1 VGSLIIN
8 LEAIMGQFLNVA
20 VESKV
25 ATVTINHP
33 PVNVLSPDVL
43 KELEATM
50 DELKGNPAVKVIVLT
65 GTGPVFIAGADIKQM
80 AQIQSVA
87 DGKKA
92 AGEGQRIFLKIE
104 RMEKP
109 VIAAINGV
117 CLGGG
122 MELAMACHIRI
133 CSDRARLG
141 QPEIS
146 LGIIPGFGG
155 TQRMSRL
162 AGKGK
167 AIEWIL
173 TGDNIAPPD
182 AKTLGLVNHVVPESE
197 VLRQAQGLAK
207 KIASKPAVA
216 IAQALK
222 AINEGTQRSST
233 EEAMVVELEGFGRCC
248 ESPDMKEGIKA
259 FVEKRQPQ
267 FTDQ

>member
-1 VGSLIIN
+1 
-8 LEAIMGQFLNVA
+8 MGFLNVA
-20 VESKV
+20 IDSKV
-25 ATVTINHP
+25 ATVTINNP
-33 PVNVLSPDVL
+33 PVNVLTGEVL

-50 DELKGNPAVKVIVLT
+50 DQLKGNKDVKVIVLT
-65 GTGPVFIAGADIKQM
+65 GTGPVFIAGADIKAM
-80 AQIQSVA
+80 TQINSPA

-122 MELAMACHIRI
+122 MELAMACHIRM
-133 CSDRARLG
+133 CSDRAKLA

-155 TQRMSRL
+155 TQRMSRYV
-162 AGKGK
+162 GRGK
-167 AIEWIL
+167 ATEWIL
-173 TGDNIAPPD
+173 TGDNIAPND
-182 AKTLGLVNHVVPESE
+182 AKAAGLVNHVIPEGE
-197 VLRQAQGLAK
+197 LLKQVQGLAK
-207 KIASKPAVA
+207 KIAMKPASA

-222 AINEGTQRSST
+222 AINNGLEQPTI
-233 EEAMVVELEGFGRCC
+233 EAAMGVEMEAFGKVC

-259 FVEKRQPQ
+259 FIEKRQPQ

>member
-1 VGSLIIN
+1 
-8 LEAIMGQFLNVA
+8 MGQFLNVA

-25 ATVTINHP
+25 AAVTINNP
-33 PVNVLSPDVL
+33 PVNVLSGDVL
-43 KELEATM
+43 KDLEATM
-50 DELKGNPAVKVIVLT
+50 DSLAGNKDVKVIVLT

-80 AQIQSVA
+80 AMIQTPA

-92 AGEGQRIFLKIE
+92 AGEGQRVFLKIE
-104 RMEKP
+104 RMSKP

-122 MELAMACHIRI
+122 MELAMACHIRM
-133 CSDRARLG
+133 CSDRAKLG
-141 QPEIS
+141 QPEIN

-162 AGKGK
+162 VGRGK
-167 AIEWIL
+167 AAEWIL
-173 TGDNIAPPD
+173 TGDNIAPQD
-182 AKTLGLVNHVVPESE
+182 AKDAGLVNHVIPEGE
-197 VLRQAQGLAK
+197 LLRQAQGLAK
-207 KIASKPAVA
+207 KIAMKPATA
-216 IAQALK
+216 IAQILK
-222 AINEGTQRSST
+222 AINSGLEQSSMDA
-233 EEAMVVELEGFGRCC
+233 AMAVELEGFGKIC

>member
-1 VGSLIIN
+1 
-8 LEAIMGQFLNVA
+8 MGQFINVS
-20 VESKV
+20 VEGKV

-43 KELEATM
+43 KELEAAF
-50 DELKGNPAVKVIVLT
+50 DDLKGNKDAKVVVLT
-65 GTGPVFIAGADIKQM
+65 GTGSHFIAGADIKQM
-80 AQIQSVA
+80 SQIQSVA

-104 RMEKP
+104 RFEKP
-109 VIAAINGV
+109 VIAAINGT

-122 MELAMACHIRI
+122 MELAMACHIRM

-141 QPEIS
+141 QPEIN

-155 TQRMSRL
+155 TQRMTRL
-162 AGKGK
+162 VGRGK
-167 AIEWIL
+167 ATEWIL
-173 TGDNIAPPD
+173 TGDNIPPQD
-182 AKTLGLVNHVVPESE
+182 AKALGLVNHVLPEAE

-207 KIASKPAVA
+207 KIAMKPAAA
-216 IAQALK
+216 IAQALR
-222 AINEGTQRSST
+222 AINNGLEQPTMDA
-233 EEAMVVELEGFGRCC
+233 AMAAELEGFGKCC

>member
-1 VGSLIIN
+1 
-8 LEAIMGQFLNVA
+8 MGFLSV
-20 VESKV
+20 VIDSKV

-33 PVNVLSPDVL
+33 PVNVLSGEVL

-50 DELKGNPAVKVIVLT
+50 DELGGNKDVKVIILT
-65 GTGPVFIAGADIKQM
+65 GTGPVFIAGADIKAM
-80 AQIQSVA
+80 AQIKNSA

-122 MELAMACHIRI
+122 MELAMACHIRM
-133 CSDRARLG
+133 CSDRAKLA
-141 QPEIS
+141 QPEIT

-155 TQRMSRL
+155 TQRMSRYV
-162 AGKGK
+162 GRGK
-167 AIEWIL
+167 ATEWIL
-173 TGDNIAPPD
+173 TGDNIAPQD
-182 AKTLGLVNHVVPESE
+182 AKAAGLVNHVIPEAE
-197 VLRQAQGLAK
+197 LLRQAQGLAK
-207 KIASKPAVA
+207 KIAMKPAVA

-222 AINEGTQRSST
+222 AINNGLEQSSVDA
-233 EEAMVVELEGFGRCC
+233 AMAIELEAFGRIC
-248 ESPDMKEGIKA
+248 ESPDMQEGIKA

-267 FTDQ
+267 FTDK

>member
-1 VGSLIIN
+1 
-8 LEAIMGQFLNVA
+8 MGQYMNVA
-20 VESKV
+20 VDGKV
-25 ATVTINHP
+25 ATVTINNP
-33 PVNVLSPDVL
+33 PVNALGPDVL
-43 KELEATM
+43 KDLEATL
-50 DELKGNPAVKVIVLT
+50 DELAGRKDVKVIILT
-65 GTGPVFIAGADIKQM
+65 GSGPVFVAGADIKAM
-80 AQIQSVA
+80 TQIQSVA

-92 AGEGQRIFLKIE
+92 AGEGQRIFLKIA

-122 MELAMACHIRI
+122 MELAMACHIRM

-141 QPEIS
+141 QPEIN

-162 AGKGK
+162 IGRGK
-167 AIEWIL
+167 ATELIL
-173 TGDNIAPPD
+173 TGDNIAPLD
-182 AKTLGLVNHVVPESE
+182 AKAAGLVNHVVPEAE
-197 VLRQAQGLAK
+197 VLRQTQGMAK
-207 KIASKPAVA
+207 KIAAKPAVA

-222 AINEGTQRSST
+222 AINIGLEQPSMDA
-233 EEAMVVELEGFGRCC
+233 AMAAELEGFGKCC
-248 ESPDMKEGIKA
+248 ESPDMREGIKA

>member
-1 VGSLIIN
+1 
-8 LEAIMGQFLNVA
+8 MGQFINVA
-20 VESKV
+20 VDSKV
-25 ATVTINHP
+25 ATVTINNP
-33 PVNVLSPDVL
+33 PVNAMGPGVL
-43 KELEATM
+43 KELEETM
-50 DELKGNPAVKVIVLT
+50 DALGTDKGVKVIVLT
-65 GTGPVFIAGADIKQM
+65 GTGPVFVAGADIKQI

-92 AGEGQRIFLKIE
+92 AGEGQRVFLKIE
-104 RMEKP
+104 RMTKP

-122 MELAMACHIRI
+122 MELAMACHIRM
-133 CSDRARLG
+133 CSDKAKLG

-162 AGKGK
+162 VGRGK
-167 AIEWIL
+167 ATEWIL
-173 TGDNIAPPD
+173 TGDNIAPQD
-182 AKTLGLVNHVVPESE
+182 AKALGLVNHVLPESE
-197 VLRQAQGLAK
+197 LLRQVQGMAK
-207 KIASKPAVA
+207 KIAMKPASA
-216 IAQALK
+216 IAAALK
-222 AINEGTQRSST
+222 AINSGLEQPTMDG
-233 EEAMVVELEGFGRCC
+233 AMATELEGFGKCC

>member
-1 VGSLIIN
+1 
-8 LEAIMGQFLNVA
+8 MGQYLNVA
-20 VESKV
+20 VDSKV
-25 ATVTINHP
+25 ATVTINNP
-33 PVNVLSPDVL
+33 PVNALGPDVL
-43 KELEATM
+43 KDLEATM
-50 DELKGNPAVKVIVLT
+50 DELAGKKDVKVIILT
-65 GTGPVFIAGADIKQM
+65 GTGPVFIAGADIKAM

-92 AGEGQRIFLKIE
+92 ASEGQRIFLKIA

-122 MELAMACHIRI
+122 MELAMACHIRM

-141 QPEIS
+141 QPEIN

-162 AGKGK
+162 VGRGK
-167 AIEWIL
+167 ATELIL
-173 TGDNIAPPD
+173 TGDNIAPQD
-182 AKTLGLVNHVVPESE
+182 AKAVGLVNHVVPESE
-197 VLRQAQGLAK
+197 VLRQAQGMAK
-207 KIASKPAVA
+207 KIAMKPAVA

-222 AINEGTQRSST
+222 AINNGLEQP
-233 EEAMVVELEGFGRCC
+233 AMDAAMAAELEGFGKCC
-248 ESPDMKEGIKA
+248 ESPDMREGIKA

>member
-1 VGSLIIN
+1 
-8 LEAIMGQFLNVA
+8 MGQFLNVA
-20 VESKV
+20 IDSRV
-25 ATVTINHP
+25 ATVTINNP
-33 PVNVLSPDVL
+33 PVNALSPDVL
-43 KELEATM
+43 KEIEATM
-50 DELKGNPAVKVIVLT
+50 DELKTNKEVKVIVIT

-80 AQIQSVA
+80 AMIQSVA

-92 AGEGQRIFLKIE
+92 AGEGQRVFLKIE

-122 MELAMACHIRI
+122 MELAMACHIRM

-141 QPEIS
+141 QPEIN

-162 AGKGK
+162 VGRGK
-167 AIEWIL
+167 ATEWIL
-173 TGDNIAPPD
+173 TGDNIPPQD
-182 AKTLGLVNHVVPESE
+182 AKALGLVNHVVPEAE

-207 KIASKPAVA
+207 KIAMKPAVA
-216 IAQALK
+216 IAQILK
-222 AINEGTQRSST
+222 AIDGGLQQSST
-233 EEAMVVELEGFGRCC
+233 DAAMAVELEGFGECC
-248 ESPDMKEGIKA
+248 KSPDMKEGIKA

>member
-1 VGSLIIN
+1 
-8 LEAIMGQFLNVA
+8 MGQFLNVA
-20 VESKV
+20 VDSKV
-25 ATVTINHP
+25 ATVTINNP
-33 PVNVLSPDVL
+33 PVNALGPEVL
-43 KELEATM
+43 KDLETTM
-50 DELKGNPAVKVIVLT
+50 DDLKGNKEVKVIVIT

-122 MELAMACHIRI
+122 MELAMACHIRM

-141 QPEIS
+141 QPEIN

-162 AGKGK
+162 AGKAK

-173 TGDNIAPPD
+173 TGDNIPPQD
-182 AKTLGLVNHVVPESE
+182 AKALGLVNHVVPESE
-197 VLRQAQGLAK
+197 VLRQAQGMAK
-207 KIASKPAVA
+207 KIAMKPAVA
-216 IAQALK
+216 IAQILK
-222 AINEGTQRSST
+222 AVTNGLQEASIDK
-233 EEAMVVELEGFGRCC
+233 AMVLELEGFGKCC

-267 FTDQ
+267 FTDL

>member
-1 VGSLIIN
+1 
-8 LEAIMGQFLNVA
+8 MGQFINVA
-20 VESKV
+20 VDAKV
-25 ATVTINHP
+25 ATVTINNP
-33 PVNVLSPDVL
+33 PVNALGEAVM
-43 KELEATM
+43 KELEATL
-50 DELKGNPAVKVIVLT
+50 DELAGRKDVKAIVLT
-65 GTGPVFIAGADIKQM
+65 GTGPVFVAGADIKQI
-80 AQIQSVA
+80 AQIQNAA
-87 DGKKA
+87 DGRKA
-92 AGEGQRIFLKIE
+92 AGEGQRIFRKIE
-104 RMEKP
+104 KMEKP

-122 MELAMACHIRI
+122 MELAMACHIRM

-141 QPEIS
+141 QPEIN

-162 AGKGK
+162 ASKGK

-173 TGDNIAPPD
+173 TGDNIAPQD
-182 AKTLGLVNHVVPESE
+182 AKALGLVNHVLPESE

-207 KIASKPAVA
+207 KIALKPATA

-222 AINEGTQRSST
+222 AITNGLEQPSIDA
-233 EEAMVVELEGFGRCC
+233 AMGVELEGFAKCC
-248 ESPDMKEGIKA
+248 ESSDMKEGVKA

>member
-1 VGSLIIN
+1 
-8 LEAIMGQFLNVA
+8 MGQFVNVS
-20 VESKV
+20 VDSKV
-25 ATVTINHP
+25 ATVTINNP
-33 PVNVLSPDVL
+33 PVNVLSPGVL
-43 KELEATM
+43 KELESAL
-50 DELKGNPAVKVIVLT
+50 EEVRGNKDAKVVVIT

-80 AQIQSVA
+80 AMIQSVA

-104 RMEKP
+104 RFEKP

-122 MELAMACHIRI
+122 MELAMACHMRM

-141 QPEIS
+141 QPEIN

-155 TQRMSRL
+155 TQRLSRL
-162 AGKGK
+162 VGRGK
-167 AIEWIL
+167 ALEWIL
-173 TGDNIAPPD
+173 TGDNIAPQD
-182 AKTLGLVNHVVPESE
+182 AKALGLVNHVIPESE

-207 KIASKPAVA
+207 KIAMKPAAA

-222 AINEGTQRSST
+222 AVRDGLDQPAM
-233 EEAMVVELEGFGRCC
+233 EAAMAVELESFGKCC

>member
-1 VGSLIIN
+1 
-8 LEAIMGQFLNVA
+8 MGQYLNVA
-20 VESKV
+20 VDSKV
-25 ATVTINHP
+25 ATVTINNP
-33 PVNVLSPDVL
+33 PVNALGPDVL

-50 DELKGNPAVKVIVLT
+50 DELAGKKDVKVIILT
-65 GTGPVFIAGADIKQM
+65 GTGPVFIAGADIKAM

-92 AGEGQRIFLKIE
+92 AGEGQRIFLKIA

-122 MELAMACHIRI
+122 MELAMACHIRM

-141 QPEIS
+141 QPEIN

-162 AGKGK
+162 AGRGK
-167 AIEWIL
+167 AIELIL
-173 TGDNIAPPD
+173 TGDNIAPQD
-182 AKTLGLVNHVVPESE
+182 AKAFGLVNHVVPESE
-197 VLRQAQGLAK
+197 VLRQAQGMAK
-207 KIASKPAVA
+207 KIAAKPAVA

-222 AINEGTQRSST
+222 AINNGLEQPSM
-233 EEAMVVELEGFGRCC
+233 EAAMGVELEGFGKCC
-248 ESPDMKEGIKA
+248 ESPDMREGIKA